1 MVSAAQTPV
10 HVFYVTLFILNFLYY
25 SQLHSAFTENLPF
38 AKHCIVLSIQ
48 ENQRFGKIWS
58 SQVGISALSKEENMN
73 LIF

>member
-38 AKHCIVLSIQ
+38 AKHCIVLSI
-48 ENQRFGKIWS
+48 
-58 SQVGISALSKEENMN
+58 
-73 LIF
+73 